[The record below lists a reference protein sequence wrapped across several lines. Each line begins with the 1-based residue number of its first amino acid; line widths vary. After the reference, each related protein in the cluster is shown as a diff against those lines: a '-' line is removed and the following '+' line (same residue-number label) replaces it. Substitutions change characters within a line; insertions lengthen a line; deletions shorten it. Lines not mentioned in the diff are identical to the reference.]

1 MLEKFNKHVLQR
13 TLRNVKSHIGNGYNH
28 LKRIAHTIDH
38 GFNIAKQAYAI
49 VEPVIRHVAG
59 NSHIHHHA
67 MKAIGGYENMRNQ
80 VVEAN
85 HHAVNVGGR
94 LGGLV

>member
-1 MLEKFNKHVLQR
+1 MEKFNSHVFHG
-13 TLRNVKSHIGNGYNH
+13 TLRNVKHHIGNGYQH

-59 NSHIHHHA
+59 DNHIHHHA

-80 VVEAN
+80 VAEAN
-85 HHAVNVGGR
+85 HHVANAGHR

>member
-1 MLEKFNKHVLQR
+1 MEKFNTHVFHR
-13 TLRNVKSHIGNGYNH
+13 TLRNVKHHIGNGYQH

-59 NSHIHHHA
+59 NNHIHHHA

-80 VVEAN
+80 VAEAN
-85 HHAVNVGGR
+85 HDVANAGHR

>member
-1 MLEKFNKHVLQR
+1 MEKFSNHIFNR
-13 TLRNVKSHIGNGYNH
+13 TLRNVKSHIGNGYQH
-28 LKRIAHTIDH
+28 LKRIAHHIDH
-38 GFNIAKQAYAI
+38 GVNIAKQAYAI

-59 NSHIHHHA
+59 NNNLHHHA
-67 MKAIGGYENMRNQ
+67 MKAIGGYENLRNQ

-85 HHAVNVGGR
+85 HHVANAGHK